1 MRYLCLLIPL
11 LAASACAEPNG
22 DDPLACEPTYASGT
36 PAYRACLMR
45 QGVVGQDGTEGVNA
59 MPSPPPQPTLL
70 CIPLGTDS
78 SCN

>member
-1 MRYLCLLIPL
+1 MRYFCLLILL
-11 LAASACAEPNG
+11 LAAAACAETNG
-22 DDPLACEPTYASGT
+22 DDPLACAPTYAPGAA
-36 PAYRACLMR
+36 AYKSCLIR

-59 MPSPPPQPTLL
+59 MPSPPPQPTLF

>member
-11 LAASACAEPNG
+11 LVLSACAETNG
-22 DDPLACEPTYASGT
+22 DDPLACAPNYAPGT
-36 PAYRACLMR
+36 AAYKSCLIR
-45 QGVVGQDGTEGVNA
+45 QGVVGQEGTEGVDA
-59 MPSPPPQPTLL
+59 MPSPPPAPALF